1 MRLLRALLLLACLPT
16 AGALAADIDASG
28 TSVARAAAAGPLTI
42 TEAGDGTGLRWA
54 AWSERTASS
63 GSVRLALF
71 DARKAPAAIV
81 WSQAWADT
89 YDPQLVLVA
98 PWDHAGHP
106 IYALT
111 LRFGAEAQQ
120 VDLVSLDAA
129 GKPAILAEKLG
140 AAVGLVLETEK
151 AAVIV
156 YQTPKAA
163 LVPSCFEWRDA
174 AGNLAEVPCLR

>member
-1 MRLLRALLLLACLPT
+1 MRLLRALLLLACTPT
-16 AGALAADIDASG
+16 AGALGADIEGTG

-71 DARKAPAAIV
+71 DARKTPAETV
-81 WSQAWADT
+81 WSQAWADA
-89 YDPQLVLVA
+89 YDPQFVVVA
-98 PWDHAGHP
+98 PWGHAGHP
-106 IYALT
+106 VYALT

-129 GKPAILAEKLG
+129 GKPSILVEKLG
-140 AAVGLVLETEK
+140 AAVGLVLEAEK

-174 AGNLAEVPCLR
+174 AGKFAEIPCLH